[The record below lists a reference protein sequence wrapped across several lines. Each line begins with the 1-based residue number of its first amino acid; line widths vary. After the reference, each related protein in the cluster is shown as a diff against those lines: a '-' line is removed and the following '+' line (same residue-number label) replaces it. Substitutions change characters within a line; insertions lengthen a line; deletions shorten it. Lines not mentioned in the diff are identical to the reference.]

1 MLQLEHFKLE
11 IYWHQH
17 QQQLKNINN
26 KTAKEYFKRKLLKFQ
41 TTLKQWPKLVFDKE
55 RNEIIKTLGIP

>member
-1 MLQLEHFKLE
+1 MKLQLKHFKLE
-11 IYWHQH
+11 IYLHQH

-41 TTLKQWPKLVFDKE
+41 TTYIKQWPKLVLMY
-55 RNEIIKTLGIP
+55 I